1 MININYKYTTWA
13 LLGILLLAIIFT
25 LCHHSHFG
33 HRSHMMGMHDMKK
46 GGMMMNHEGMTMS
59 DMVND
64 LKDKTGKELEK
75 AFISGMIPHHQGA
88 VDMAKRLL
96 EDKTIST
103 QLQKFANDI
112 ITAQEGEI
120 NMMNGLLKGY

>member
-96 EDKTIST
+96 QDKTIST

>member
-46 GGMMMNHEGMTMS
+46 GGMMMNHGGMTMS

-96 EDKTIST
+96 QDKTIST

-112 ITAQEGEI
+112 ITAQESEI